1 MPSEALL
8 PPPRRHGA
16 LDEPELSEG
25 DFHRFASLVY
35 AASGIHLTDP
45 KRDLLRAR
53 LRKRLK
59 ALGIGSFK
67 EYFNVVSAAG
77 AEGELAALL
86 DAVSTNKTE
95 FFREAQHFEHLASTA
110 VPAFL
115 ASPAAKRGEPL
126 RVWSAA
132 CSSGE
137 EVYTL
142 AMTLA
147 EALDGRAEF
156 KVLGT
161 DISMRM
167 LSKAIAGAY
176 EGRLAAAIPAALRQR
191 YFEPLEPTR
200 PREPAAWVAT
210 ARLRERVTFGRLNLN
225 LDAFGFH
232 NPLDAVFCR
241 NAMIYFDRA
250 TQEALV
256 AKISATLKP
265 GGWLYTGLAES
276 LIGIRHDLAPAGA
289 SVYRKRSAKG

>member
-1 MPSEALL
+1 MQSEALSVA
-8 PPPRRHGA
+8 PGRAMAGG
-16 LDEPELSEG
+16 EPELGEA
-25 DFHRFASLVY
+25 DFRRFADLVY

-67 EYFNVVSAAG
+67 EYFNVVSAQG
-77 AEGELAALL
+77 AEDELAALL

-95 FFREAQHFEHLASTA
+95 FFREAQHFDHLAQVV
-110 VPAFL
+110 VPEFL
-115 ASPAAKRGEPL
+115 ASAAAGRGEPL

-137 EVYTL
+137 EVYSL
-142 AMTLA
+142 AMTLD
-147 EALDGRAEF
+147 EALGGRAGF

-161 DISMRM
+161 DISIRM
-167 LSKAIAGAY
+167 LSRASAGAY
-176 EGRLAAAIPAALRQR
+176 EDRLAAAIPSALRQR
-191 YFEPLEPTR
+191 YFEAVDTGR
-200 PREPAAWVAT
+200 PRDAGAWVAT
-210 ARLRERVTFGRLNLN
+210 ARIRDRVTFGRLNLN
-225 LDAFGFH
+225 VDAFAFQ

-241 NAMIYFDRA
+241 NAMIYFDRP

-276 LIGIRHDLAPAGA
+276 LIGIRHDLAPGGP
-289 SVYRKRSAKG
+289 SVYRKRPAKA